1 MPGLIPSSVFVLT
14 TGSHFTQLRN
24 AAMTASP
31 NTSLRNDS
39 QESTQPTQE
48 RPKSEEPY
56 PLSPE
61 AWGSLIPCNIDHP
74 RLSRVDFMKPKLK
87 YTIGRGSR
95 RSGAQCDVTFPK
107 LQELSE
113 CPWDCELVE
122 ASRPDRSYV
131 DSGRVHC
138 TIEWNGDESAT
149 GSQVVIT
156 NLDATFGTWVRIGPL
171 SPFRGKHGAD
181 AEGTSRSATN
191 ISGGIDTS
199 LQRAGTALRLAV
211 RTENTGSTAHLIMTV
226 STCPC

>member
-1 MPGLIPSSVFVLT
+1 MPGLIPPSVFVLT
-14 TGSHFTQLRN
+14 TGSHFAQLRN

-156 NLDATFGTWVRIGPL
+156 NLDATFGTWVRIG
-171 SPFRGKHGAD
+171 SPCYPGKRMKLTLTERVG
-181 AEGTSRSATN
+181 R
-191 ISGGIDTS
+191 
-199 LQRAGTALRLAV
+199 RRALREEPTQV
-211 RTENTGSTAHLIMTV
+211 RGERGPHYVWQFERRTRAARHTS
-226 STCPC
+226 

>member
-1 MPGLIPSSVFVLT
+1 MPGLIPPSVFVLT

-48 RPKSEEPY
+48 RPKSEELY

-113 CPWDCELVE
+113 CSWDCVE
-122 ASRPDRSYV
+122 AKLVADPRS
-131 DSGRVHC
+131 DHPGRVHC

-156 NLDATFGTWVRIGPL
+156 NLDATFGTWV
-171 SPFRGKHGAD
+171 
-181 AEGTSRSATN
+181 E
-191 ISGGIDTS
+191 
-199 LQRAGTALRLAV
+199 
-211 RTENTGSTAHLIMTV
+211 ENDWNSTASRPFIQSLNGV
-226 STCPC
+226 RRLGESDKDDSWN